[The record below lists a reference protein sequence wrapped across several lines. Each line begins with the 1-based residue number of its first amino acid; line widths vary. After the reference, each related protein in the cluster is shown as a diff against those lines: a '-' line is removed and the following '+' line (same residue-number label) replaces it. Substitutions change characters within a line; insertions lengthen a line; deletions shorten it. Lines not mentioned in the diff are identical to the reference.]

1 MATNQPTN
9 TPVNQFHLY
18 DIVATEIADTF
29 NRLIEQLTARRDAL
43 LTKLQ
48 TMKEDFVTKETT
60 RIAAIAELER
70 VIRQMREESIKV
82 NVNLETH
89 EKAIQVY
96 LDQMERHQTPTKLP
110 HPIFS
115 CPTLLHLQTQIAEFG
130 EVRECELDYSLKKQP
145 VLAVGKEGTAN
156 NELKYP
162 RGLAL
167 DEPNQLIYIADCWN
181 SRIQVVSFAGKFL
194 KRFGQGILKRPW
206 GIVVTEDN
214 AFVTDYSFHALL
226 QFGKKDYKLVRK
238 TGTEG
243 GGEGQLNNPRG
254 LCSDYNG
261 DVYVAEG
268 SNHRVSVFSKDLN
281 FLKHLG
287 TQQLKYPNDVKV
299 TPNSVVVL
307 DNSPNCIHFFSR
319 GGELIRSCVTH
330 GEDGMVFSSRFF
342 CLDTAGNILIT
353 EYYRYSIKI
362 LSPSGQLIH
371 EIGKEGHG
379 RGELYRPFGICL
391 SETGNIFVVSR
402 NSNFCLQSF

>member
-9 TPVNQFHLY
+9 APVNEFHLY

-29 NRLIEQLTARRDAL
+29 NRLIEQLIARRDAL

-82 NVNLETH
+82 NVNLETQ

-110 HPIFS
+110 HPFFS

-130 EVRECELDYSLKKQP
+130 EVMEWELNYSLKKQP
-145 VLAVGKEGTAN
+145 VMAVGKQGTAD
-156 NELKYP
+156 NELYLP

-167 DEPNQLIYIADCWN
+167 DEPNQMYIADYYN
-181 SRIQVVSFAGKFL
+181 SRIQVVSFAGKFF
-194 KRFGQGILKRPW
+194 KRFGQGILKSPW
-206 GIVVTEDN
+206 GIAVIEDN
-214 AFVTDYSFHALL
+214 VFVTDCTLHALL
-226 QFGKKDYKLVRK
+226 QFGKKDYKLVRR
-238 TGTEG
+238 TGTRG
-243 GGEGQLNNPRG
+243 GGEGQLYYPRG
-254 LCSDYNG
+254 LCIDYNG
-261 DVYVAEG
+261 DVYVAES
-268 SNHRVSVFSKDLN
+268 SNNRVSVFSKDLN

-287 TQQLKYPNDVKV
+287 TQQLKTPNDVKV

-307 DNSPNCIHFFSR
+307 DWSPNCIHFFSR
-319 GGELIRSCVTH
+319 SGDLFRSCVTQ
-330 GEDGMVFSSRFF
+330 GQDGMVYGACFF
-342 CLDTAGNILIT
+342 CLDAAGNILIT
-353 EYYRYSIKI
+353 DYNRYSIKI

-379 RGELYRPFGICL
+379 RGELDCPSGICL
-391 SETGNIFVVSR
+391 SQTGIIFVVSD
-402 NSNFCLQSF
+402 NSNFGLQSF

>member
-18 DIVATEIADTF
+18 DIVAMEITDTF
-29 NRLIEQLTARRDAL
+29 NPLIEQLTARRDAL

-48 TMKEDFVTKETT
+48 IIKEDFVTKETT

-70 VIRQMREESIKV
+70 VIRQMKEESIKV

-96 LDQMERHQTPTKLP
+96 LDPMERHQTPTKLP
-110 HPIFS
+110 HPFFS

-130 EVRECELDYSLKKQP
+130 EVREWELDYSLKKQP
-145 VLAVGKEGTAN
+145 VLAVGKNGKAN
-156 NELKYP
+156 NELYQS

-167 DEPNQLIYIADCWN
+167 DEPNQLIYIADCFN

-194 KRFGQGILKRPW
+194 KRFGQGILKSPW
-206 GIVVTEDN
+206 GIAVTEDN
-214 AFVTDYSFHALL
+214 VFVTDSRLHALL
-226 QFGKKDYKLVRK
+226 QFGKKDYTLVRR

-243 GGEGQLNNPRG
+243 GGEGQLHYPRG
-254 LCSDYNG
+254 LCIDYNG
-261 DVYVAEG
+261 DVYVADCA
-268 SNHRVSVFSKDLN
+268 NNRVSVFSKDLN

-287 TQQLKYPNDVKV
+287 TQQLEYPNDVKV

-307 DNSPNCIHFFSR
+307 DWSPNCIHFFSR
-319 GGELIRSCVTH
+319 GGYLLRSCVTQ
-330 GEDGMVFSSRFF
+330 GEDGMVYRPQFF

-353 EYYRYSIKI
+353 DWNRHSIKI

-371 EIGKEGHG
+371 VIGKRGHG
-379 RGELYRPFGICL
+379 RGELYYPYGICL
-391 SETGNIFVVSR
+391 SQTGHIFVVSDS
-402 NSNFCLQSF
+402 SNFSLQSF